1 MAPNSNIHAAK
12 STFLMIFLSATHS
25 STNYTKLYL
34 SLGLSEVLTKHLIA
48 GTSIASGRM
57 CKDHDLDDGLLMP
70 KLSYINDVVTQRQG
84 LKKRIFSKAARQKK
98 RKKGGAR

>member
-1 MAPNSNIHAAK
+1 MGRVVHYRGGGRGNMAPNSNIHAAK

-25 STNYTKLYL
+25 STKYTKLNKSPLRQYL

-57 CKDHDLDDGLLMP
+57 CKGDDLDDGLLMP
-70 KLSYINDVVTQRQG
+70 KLS
-84 LKKRIFSKAARQKK
+84 
-98 RKKGGAR
+98 